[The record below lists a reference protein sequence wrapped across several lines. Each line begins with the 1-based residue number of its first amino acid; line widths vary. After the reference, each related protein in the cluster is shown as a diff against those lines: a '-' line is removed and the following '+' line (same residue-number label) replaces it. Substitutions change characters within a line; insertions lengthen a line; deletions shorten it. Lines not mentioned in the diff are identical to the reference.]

1 MNFEFSDEQQA
12 IQKLVR
18 EFAEKE
24 IAPTVQERDEKAEFS
39 REIFDKIGELGLCG
53 IFFPEE
59 YGGSDGSY
67 VSYILAN
74 EELSKV
80 DDAVAAG
87 YASSISL
94 CAWPIWKFGTEEQ
107 KKKYLTPLAE
117 GTKLGAF
124 GLTEPNAGSDAA
136 RQQST
141 AVRKGDHYILN
152 GSKIFITN
160 GGEADIYVVF
170 AMTDKTKGTK
180 GISAFILEK
189 GMEGFTFGKE
199 EQKMGIHASKTRELI
214 FQDVKVPEKIF
225 SVKEGKGFQKSL
237 WQGHRWRPYRCCM
250 PRGLGIAGAAL
261 EAAIKYSKERE
272 QFGKPVCKFQS
283 ISFMLADM
291 ATKLDAARLLVY
303 RAAALKEQGKPCT
316 KESCMAK
323 LYATD
328 AAMSIATDAVQI
340 LGGYG
345 YIREYPVER
354 LMRDAKITQIYE
366 GTNQIQRLIISGQL
380 FTVNRSYRKG
390 DTMSDVLTYDEMKV
404 GDKTTFGKTIGE
416 CDVYAFAGVT
426 GDFNPMHVNEVEAS
440 KTMFKGRIAMA
451 CSVPASSPRP

>member
-214 FQDVKVPEKIF
+214 FQDVKVPVENLLGE
-225 SVKEGKGFQKSL
+225 EGKGFKIAM
-237 WQGHRWRPYRCCM
+237 QGLDGGRIGVAAQ
-250 PRGLGIAGAAL
+250 GLGIAGAAL

-303 RAAALKEQGKPCT
+303 RAGALKEQGKPCT

-380 FTVNRSYRKG
+380 
-390 DTMSDVLTYDEMKV
+390 LQ
-404 GDKTTFGKTIGE
+404 
-416 CDVYAFAGVT
+416 
-426 GDFNPMHVNEVEAS
+426 
-440 KTMFKGRIAMA
+440 
-451 CSVPASSPRP
+451 

>member
-189 GMEGFTFGKE
+189 GMEGFSFGKE

-214 FQDVKVPEKIF
+214 FQDVKVPVENLLDE
-225 SVKEGKGFQKSL
+225 EGKGFKIAM
-237 WQGHRWRPYRCCM
+237 QGLDGGRIGVAAQ
-250 PRGLGIAGAAL
+250 GLGIAGAAL

-380 FTVNRSYRKG
+380 
-390 DTMSDVLTYDEMKV
+390 LQ
-404 GDKTTFGKTIGE
+404 
-416 CDVYAFAGVT
+416 
-426 GDFNPMHVNEVEAS
+426 
-440 KTMFKGRIAMA
+440 
-451 CSVPASSPRP
+451 